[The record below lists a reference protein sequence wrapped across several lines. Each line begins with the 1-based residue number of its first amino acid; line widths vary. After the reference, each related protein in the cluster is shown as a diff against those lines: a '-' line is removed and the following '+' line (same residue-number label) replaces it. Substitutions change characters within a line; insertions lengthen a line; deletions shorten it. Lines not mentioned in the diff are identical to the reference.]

1 MSVFKAREWWGTRT
15 GDGEETDGSQMA
27 VGNVDNA
34 PDGVQ
39 KVVVG
44 SFKGTVRIY
53 RPSSK
58 DFRPSDLLLEA
69 DLGAPVLGVEIGIF
83 GSASQRDLMLAVL
96 HPRRLVVYNVVSTKV
111 EAEEPGGGSDSF
123 MSLQL
128 LYKHSLARSAYN
140 MCKGPFGGAKGKDYI
155 AVQSLDG
162 ELLFLEQERAVFSK
176 FLPNFLVPGPMC
188 YVPQPL
194 DAIVTVNS
202 QMECEAFKFST
213 LASSSSGIAT
223 SEDKDKQAKRARAEW
238 TVNLGESAIAI
249 AVARHSPD
257 VRAPNVDIV
266 VLGERTLFWL
276 KDSGGIQTSKILDQP
291 PLCLSAYAAA
301 GGRDHLLVG
310 MASGQV
316 HVLGG
321 NLQLLW
327 AASLDQPPVGL
338 TVMTA
343 GSPAVPGLV
352 ASLSGA
358 GYLCLSYMGTEPP
371 SQVVNTAKAA
381 LNYDNMDAEHRRLL
395 SVIREATSD
404 KRAEPTD
411 RLILRAQVPV
421 GVDEALGAAG
431 WQALSVTVK
440 LFVSYTGAEDLSDV
454 SISVSAPPPFVC
466 DQDTLVLPSVSGG
479 GGTPRATPLV
489 FRLNGPGLPPHR
501 TVTLGALYAVKGG
514 QPRSVSTSIQLPL
527 RMCGKGTAPVKNAL
541 HKITIDSNRPPPALP
556 ALFEDVCSQDPAAG
570 VPNVLTFQYNGG
582 ADCTIIL
589 SKNSGRYRVQAG
601 SFEALYL
608 LAAALVERL
617 TQHFASAP
625 SAAGED
631 DFQLGYSEP
640 LEEPLAAY
648 FDVIKGH
655 FDARQAL
662 KATHQELERSAG
674 QMRVVEKRLLVRF
687 KDRNPA
693 PLKDLDTL
701 LQVSFDAIVALSE
714 KGQREQE
721 AVAAMQTTLSASTRL
736 VLLVLQLRFGMD
748 DETMAVLEAHLSPK
762 VVDCEMLHGW
772 EETTEMALAL
782 LLKTALGKGK
792 GEASLPQAPPPPIK
806 DIGRLKKLV
815 VDVVKRLEARS

>member
-1 MSVFKAREWWGTRT
+1 MSVFKAREWWGARA

-53 RPSSK
+53 RPSAK
-58 DFRPSDLLLEA
+58 DFRPSDLLLEV

-249 AVARHSPD
+249 AVARHSPE

-291 PLCLSAYAAA
+291 PLCLCAYAAA

-411 RLILRAQVPV
+411 RIILRAQVPV
-421 GVDEALGAAG
+421 GVDEVPGPAG

-440 LFVSYTGAEDLSDV
+440 LFVSYTGAEELSDV

-489 FRLNGPGLPPHR
+489 FRLSGPGLPPHR
-501 TVTLGALYAVKGG
+501 TVTIGALYAVKGG

-556 ALFEDVCSQDPAAG
+556 ALFEDVCSQDPAAA
-570 VPNVLTFQYNGG
+570 VPNVLTFQYNSG

-601 SFEALYL
+601 TFEALYL

-617 TQHFASAP
+617 SQHFASAP

-631 DFQLGYSEP
+631 EFQLGYSEP

-662 KATHQELERSAG
+662 KATHQALERSAG
-674 QMRVVEKRLLVRF
+674 QLRVVEKRLLVRF
-687 KDRNPA
+687 KDRHPA
-693 PLKDLDTL
+693 PLRHLDTL

-721 AVAAMQTTLSASTRL
+721 AVAAMQTALSASTRL

>member
-1 MSVFKAREWWGTRT
+1 
-15 GDGEETDGSQMA
+15 
-27 VGNVDNA
+27 
-34 PDGVQ
+34 
-39 KVVVG
+39 
-44 SFKGTVRIY
+44 
-53 RPSSK
+53 
-58 DFRPSDLLLEA
+58 
-69 DLGAPVLGVEIGIF
+69 
-83 GSASQRDLMLAVL
+83 
-96 HPRRLVVYNVVSTKV
+96 
-111 EAEEPGGGSDSF
+111 
-123 MSLQL
+123 
-128 LYKHSLARSAYN
+128 
-140 MCKGPFGGAKGKDYI
+140 
-155 AVQSLDG
+155 
-162 ELLFLEQERAVFSK
+162 
-176 FLPNFLVPGPMC
+176 
-188 YVPQPL
+188 
-194 DAIVTVNS
+194 
-202 QMECEAFKFST
+202 
-213 LASSSSGIAT
+213 
-223 SEDKDKQAKRARAEW
+223 
-238 TVNLGESAIAI
+238 
-249 AVARHSPD
+249 
-257 VRAPNVDIV
+257 
-266 VLGERTLFWL
+266 
-276 KDSGGIQTSKILDQP
+276 P

-489 FRLNGPGLPPHR
+489 FRLSGPGLPPHR

-556 ALFEDVCSQDPAAG
+556 ALFEDVCSQDPAAA

>member
-1 MSVFKAREWWGTRT
+1 MSVFKAREWWGARA

-53 RPSSK
+53 RPSAK
-58 DFRPSDLLLEA
+58 DFRPSDLLLEV

-176 FLPNFLVPGPMC
+176 FLPNFLVPGPIC

-249 AVARHSPD
+249 AVARHSPE

-291 PLCLSAYAAA
+291 PLCLCAYAAA

-411 RLILRAQVPV
+411 RIILRAQVPV
-421 GVDEALGAAG
+421 GVDEVPGPAG

-440 LFVSYTGAEDLSDV
+440 LFVSYTGAEELSDV

-489 FRLNGPGLPPHR
+489 FRLSGPGLPPHR

-556 ALFEDVCSQDPAAG
+556 ALFEDVCSQDPAAA
-570 VPNVLTFQYNGG
+570 VPNVLTFQYNSG

-601 SFEALYL
+601 TFEALYL

-617 TQHFASAP
+617 SQHFASAP

-631 DFQLGYSEP
+631 EFQLGYSEP

-662 KATHQELERSAG
+662 KATHQALERSAG
-674 QMRVVEKRLLVRF
+674 QLRVVEKRLLVRF
-687 KDRNPA
+687 KDRHPA
-693 PLKDLDTL
+693 PLRHLDTL

-721 AVAAMQTTLSASTRL
+721 AVAAMQTALSASTRL

-748 DETMAVLEAHLSPK
+748 DETMGVLEAHLSPK